1 MEKFFANL
9 KRLLDPRAQPPA
21 ESTEQPTADRPPP
34 LAEAAAYREP
44 EPPPYQGPAP
54 PDVSPADDVSGGG
67 GRPAGRAPPG
77 RSGLADPRRSFH
89 FLSPSPNQVFS
100 STRSQPPMRRPYPM

>member
-54 PDVSPADDVSGGG
+54 PDGSPADDVSEV
-67 GRPAGRAPPG
+67 RA
-77 RSGLADPRRSFH
+77 LLEAVADAPVVAHGPEAQLPLLESEPE
-89 FLSPSPNQVFS
+89 PSVLID
-100 STRSQPPMRRPYPM
+100 